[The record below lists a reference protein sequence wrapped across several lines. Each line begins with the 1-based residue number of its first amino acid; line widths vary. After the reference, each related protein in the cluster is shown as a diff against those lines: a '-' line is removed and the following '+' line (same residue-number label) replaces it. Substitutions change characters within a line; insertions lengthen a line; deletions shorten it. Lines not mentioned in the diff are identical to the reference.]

1 MSATRTVPTSATTA
15 PWTEEY
21 AGGSPEAE
29 RLLFDDLAWEIMR
42 VQRKNQR
49 AASAHGVPH
58 GVDRAFHAKAT
69 LAVTDAELRFLDD
82 LPEDLQ
88 AGFARPGRVHRTV
101 VRFSN
106 AAGTG
111 RPDHEKDLRGVALRV
126 TVSDEEQH
134 DLLMTNYPVSHARD
148 ARQFVEFA
156 VATSGG
162 RGSQVVG
169 LVRLV
174 FRVGLRETV
183 RMLGNIRKARTRI
196 APLLQ

>member
-1 MSATRTVPTSATTA
+1 MSATRTVPTNATTA

-29 RLLFDDLAWEIMR
+29 RLSFDDLAWEIMR

-69 LAVTDAELRFLDD
+69 LTVTDAELRFLDD
-82 LPEDLQ
+82 LPEELRV
-88 AGFARPGRVHRTV
+88 GFAQPGRAYRTT

-148 ARQFVEFA
+148 ARQFVQFA

-162 RGSQVVG
+162 CAPRVAG
-169 LVRLV
+169 LVRLTSLLAI
-174 FRVGLRETV
+174 RVTV
-183 RMLGNIRKARTRI
+183 RMLGQSR
-196 APLLQ
+196 